1 MGGVGGWG
9 GGGTSK
15 NRNSKEMERKKK
27 KKFVP
32 LRRPLD
38 VGPYLGHL
46 ASKYGPLYDL
56 PPGRAEDL
64 VATGLKLAEEALER
78 ARKR

>member
-9 GGGTSK
+9 GGVPQKTETQKKWS
-15 NRNSKEMERKKK
+15 ERK